1 MILMPLAASFILI
14 ALAELGDKTQ
24 LLTLGFASRYP
35 LRTVLWAV
43 SCATAL
49 LMALAVAFGG
59 VINHYVPQA
68 SIQLLSGA
76 AFIGFGLW
84 TVFAREDEEAEVSK
98 KAGHHPFWIVFFAF
112 LLAELGDKTQLAA
125 LALSAKYGTPFLV
138 WLGATS
144 GMILVNL
151 IAALAGKGL
160 QKLVPEKKIKFWS
173 GVLFIVF
180 GILTLAGL
188 RY

>member
-1 MILMPLAASFILI
+1 MTLLPLAASFILI

-49 LMALAVAFGG
+49 LMALAVIFGG
-59 VINHYVPQA
+59 VINHYVPQDM
-68 SIQLLSGA
+68 IQLLAGA
-76 AFIGFGLW
+76 VFVGFGLW
-84 TVFAREDEEAEVSK
+84 TIFGQEEEEEGSNR
-98 KAGHHPFWIVFFAF
+98 KAWRNPFWIVFTAF

-144 GMILVNL
+144 GMILINL

-173 GVLFIVF
+173 GALFIVF
-180 GILTLAGL
+180 GVLTLAGL
-188 RY
+188 LH